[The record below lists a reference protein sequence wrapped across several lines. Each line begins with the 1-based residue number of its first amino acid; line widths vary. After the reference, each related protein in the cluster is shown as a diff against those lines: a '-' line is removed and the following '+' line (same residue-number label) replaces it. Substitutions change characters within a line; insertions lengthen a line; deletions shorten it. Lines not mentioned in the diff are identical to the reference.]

1 MRKNSIEL
9 FKENAPELLDKVYKA
24 VCTTSDFDINGALV
38 KAGAN
43 ANEIIVPKL
52 DMDGLGDYDRNSGY
66 LDGDVTLTNETVKY
80 NYERGRK
87 LKTDA
92 IDNEETGGVIMA
104 NLSSEFLR
112 TKVAPEV
119 DAVRYATYSSLDDI
133 TDVSPEGIEYKTGEE
148 VLKALQDVMTKLDD
162 DEVPEEGRYLRI
174 NATLLSMAEFVSR
187 TTNNDILKKF
197 TQIKKVPQSR
207 FLTKIELKSG
217 KDADGE
223 RIGGYTKVAD
233 KYELTTDSSIVSGKT
248 YYTKSGDK
256 YTKVETPASGSLS
269 TYYELKEKGS
279 RELNF
284 MVIHKP
290 AMLQY
295 TKHAKMKIFT
305 PDSDD
310 SGDFYRMLYRIY
322 GLNDAYENKR
332 AGIAVSHK

>member
-1 MRKNSIEL
+1 MNSIEL
-9 FKENAPELLDKVYKA
+9 FKKNAPELLDKVYKA
-24 VCTTSDFDINGALV
+24 ASTTSDFDINGDLV

-52 DMDGLGDYDRNSGY
+52 EMDGLGDYDRNSGY

-87 LKTDA
+87 LKTDT

-104 NLSSEFLR
+104 NMSSEFLR
-112 TKVAPEV
+112 TKVVPEV
-119 DAVRYATYSSLDDI
+119 DAVRYATYAALDDI
-133 TDVSPEGIEYKTGEE
+133 TDVAVNGVEYKTGDE
-148 VLKALQDVMTKLDD
+148 VLKALEDAMTQLDN

-174 NATLLSMAEFVSR
+174 SPTLLSMAEFVSR

-197 TQIKKVPQSR
+197 AQVKKVPQNR
-207 FLTKIELKSG
+207 FLTKIELRSG
-217 KDADGE
+217 KDSDGE
-223 RIGGYTKVAD
+223 RIGGYKKVAD
-233 KYELTTDSSIVSGKT
+233 TFEKTADTSLTTGKT
-248 YYTKSGDK
+248 YYTKSGDT
-256 YTKVETPASGSLS
+256 YTKVETLNVSNIGN
-269 TYYELKEKGS
+269 YYEMTKIGS
-279 RELNF
+279 RDINF
-284 MVIHKP
+284 MIIHKP

-305 PDSDD
+305 PESDD

>member
-1 MRKNSIEL
+1 MNSIEL
-9 FKENAPELLDKVYKA
+9 FKKNAPELLDKVYKA
-24 VCTTSDFDINGALV
+24 TSTTSDFDIDGALV

-52 DMDGLGDYDRNSGY
+52 EMDGLGDYDRNSGY
-66 LDGDVTLTNETVKY
+66 LDGDVTLTNETVKF

-87 LKTDA
+87 LKTDT

-104 NLSSEFLR
+104 NMSSEFLR
-112 TKVAPEV
+112 TKVVPEV
-119 DAVRYATYSSLDDI
+119 DAVRYATYSSLENI
-133 TDVSPEGIEYKTGEE
+133 TDVSPDGIEYKTGEE
-148 VLKALQDVMTKLDD
+148 VLTALQNVMTQLDN

-174 NATLLSMAEFVSR
+174 DPTLLSMAEFVSR

-197 TQIKKVPQSR
+197 TQVKKVPQSR

-217 KDADGE
+217 KDTDGE

-233 KYELTTDSSIVSGKT
+233 KYELTSDSSVVSGKT

-256 YTKVETPASGSLS
+256 YVKVETPVTGSIS

-279 RELNF
+279 RNINF
-284 MVIHKP
+284 MIIHKP

>member
-1 MRKNSIEL
+1 MGKNSIEL

-24 VCTTSDFDINGALV
+24 VCTTSNFDINGALV

-66 LDGDVTLTNETVKY
+66 LDGDVTLTNETVKF

-133 TDVSPEGIEYKTGEE
+133 TDVAPEGIEYKTGEE

>member
-1 MRKNSIEL
+1 MAKNSIEL

-43 ANEIIVPKL
+43 TNEIIVPKL

-66 LDGDVTLTNETVKY
+66 LDGDVTLTNETVKF

-119 DAVRYATYSSLDDI
+119 DAVRYATYSSLGDI
-133 TDVSPEGIEYKTGEE
+133 TDVAPEGIEYKTGEE

>member
-1 MRKNSIEL
+1 MNSIEL
-9 FKENAPELLDKVYKA
+9 FKKNAPELLDKVYKA
-24 VCTTSDFDINGALV
+24 ASTTSDFDINGDLV

-52 DMDGLGDYDRNSGY
+52 EMDGLGDYDRNSGY

-87 LKTDA
+87 LKTDT

-104 NLSSEFLR
+104 NMSSEFLR
-112 TKVAPEV
+112 TKVVPEV
-119 DAVRYATYSSLDDI
+119 DAVRYATYAALDDI
-133 TDVSPEGIEYKTGEE
+133 TDVAVNGVEYKTGDE
-148 VLKALQDVMTKLDD
+148 VLKALEDAMTQLDN

-174 NATLLSMAEFVSR
+174 SPTLLSMAEFVSR

-197 TQIKKVPQSR
+197 AQVKKVPQSR
-207 FLTKIELKSG
+207 FLTKIELRSG
-217 KDADGE
+217 KDLDGE
-223 RIGGYTKVAD
+223 RIGGYKKVAD
-233 KYELTTDSSIVSGKT
+233 TFEKTADTSLTTGKT
-248 YYTKSGDK
+248 YYTKSGDT
-256 YTKVETPASGSLS
+256 YTKVETPNVSNIGN
-269 TYYELKEKGS
+269 YYEMTKIGS
-279 RELNF
+279 RDINF
-284 MVIHKP
+284 MIIHKP

-305 PDSDD
+305 PESDD
-310 SGDFYRMLYRIY
+310 NGDFYRMLYRIY